1 MNYLYLVAIS
11 DLNRILLYQFSEKHK
26 DYAGEWSLPFG
37 QSKGEASTDELR
49 KAIGTLFSAQL
60 SDAKLIETITDDKGD
75 QHLFFSAELKSDVE
89 LKDRKSDYGYY
100 TFQQLHYFNLPKVQ
114 KELLGSVFASSNN

>member
-26 DYAGEWSLPFG
+26 EYAGEWSLPFG
-37 QSKGEASTDELR
+37 VTAAEPSEAELIKCVSSLFNCQL
-49 KAIGTLFSAQL
+49 KATELMETL
-60 SDAKLIETITDDKGD
+60 SDDEGNK
-75 QHLFFSAELKSDVE
+75 HFFYEAEVSSDVE

-100 TFQQLHYFNLPKVQ
+100 TFQQLHYFNLPKLQ